1 MKIAKLNIEGY
12 IGGADMISL
21 FSGEETFNLTKLK
34 KYLDFLEADVTDLH
48 VYINSGG
55 GSVNEGW
62 AIYDKLKTSG
72 YNVTT
77 IGEGMVGS
85 IATIIYM
92 AGTTRKL
99 HENTK
104 FFIHNPYWQ
113 PDAPTPME
121 AEDLINLGEDL
132 KSEQKKIL
140 DFYAK
145 QTGTPLEQIEPLMSK
160 ATDLTS
166 SQAIEMGFA
175 QEVITSAINYKQ
187 YKLVAMI
194 DKKQTNQNTMTQV
207 TKEMSM
213 LKRFGLML
221 NRFMKGN
228 FKNMDIP
235 VIDEAGNNVKLFVES
250 ETEDLTGK
258 NCYLITEDGEQTTAP
273 DGKYTDGEGKVIVVK
288 GGVVDSVEDALN
300 STDDQPN
307 VEALNSKIAE
317 LEAQKAEITTQLEA
331 SKSESAAI
339 KGQLEVIN
347 VEFNNLKNTLI
358 GAGASFNNAPQ
369 SFDNNK
375 GGSVTGSDA
384 GNAFAQ
390 RFKNKRK

>member
-34 KYLDFLEADVTDLH
+34 KYLDSLEADVTDLH

-140 DFYAK
+140 DFYAN

-358 GAGASFNNAPQ
+358 GAGAEFKTAAQ

>member
-140 DFYAK
+140 DFYAN

>member
-34 KYLDFLEADVTDLH
+34 KYLDSLEADVTDLH

-140 DFYAK
+140 DFYAN

-207 TKEMSM
+207 TKETSM

-358 GAGASFNNAPQ
+358 GAGAEFKTAAQ

-375 GGSVTGSDA
+375 SNVKKGSDA
-384 GNAFAQ
+384 GSAFAE
-390 RFKNKRK
+390 RLKNKHK

>member
-12 IGGADMISL
+12 IGDGDIMSL
-21 FSGEETFNLTKLK
+21 FGEESFNLTKLK
-34 KYLDFLEADVTDLH
+34 KYLDSLEADVTDLH

-92 AGTTRKL
+92 AGTIRKL

-113 PDAPTPME
+113 PDEPTPME

-140 DFYAK
+140 DFYAN
-145 QTGTPLEQIEPLMSK
+145 QTGTALEQIEPLMSK

-194 DKKQTNQNTMTQV
+194 DKKQTSQNTMTQV

-228 FKNMDIP
+228 FKNMDITA
-235 VIDEAGNNVKLFVES
+235 VDEAGNNVKLFIET
-250 ETEDLTGK
+250 ETEDLMGK
-258 NCYLITEDGEQTTAP
+258 NCYLITEDGDQTTAP
-273 DGKYTDGEGKVIVVK
+273 DGKYTDGEGKVIVVA
-288 GGVVDSVEDALN
+288 GGVVSSVEDALN

-307 VEALNSKIAE
+307 VEALNAE
-317 LEAQKAEITTQLEA
+317 LEELKAKNLELTNQLEA
-331 SKSESAAI
+331 SKTETTNI
-339 KGQLEVIN
+339 KAQLEVIN
-347 VEFNNLKNTLI
+347 VEFNNMKTTLI
-358 GAGASFNNAPQ
+358 GANAEFNAAPQ

-375 GGSVTGSDA
+375 GKVKKGSEAGS
-384 GNAFAQ
+384 AFAE
-390 RFKNKRK
+390 RFKNKHK